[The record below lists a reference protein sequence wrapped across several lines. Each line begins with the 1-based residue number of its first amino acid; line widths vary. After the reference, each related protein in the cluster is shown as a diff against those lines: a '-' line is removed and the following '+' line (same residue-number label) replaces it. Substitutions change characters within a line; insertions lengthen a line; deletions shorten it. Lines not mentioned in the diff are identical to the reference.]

1 MAVVGP
7 LALDRFRIA
16 EQLGS
21 GAFGTVYR
29 AWDERLRRPVA
40 IKVIPLGTAAG
51 GGGRDHAG
59 QGADER
65 VLREAQAAARLSHH
79 GVVALYEMGTEDGV
93 AYLVTEL
100 VEGRSL
106 REVLAEGELDD
117 RQAAEL
123 GADLCEALDHAHARG
138 VVHRD
143 LKPANVMVAEPDG
156 NAKLMDFGVASLS
169 DEAGLTATGDVIGTL
184 AYMAPEQAE
193 GFAAGPQADIYALC
207 LVLYECF
214 TGENPNRR
222 RTPAETVRA
231 IGSGLAPIAEQRPDL
246 PAPLADA
253 VDAGLDPEPE
263 FRPSLEELGNAL
275 EDAIPH
281 LSPDPP
287 GYRRR
292 NRRLWPATGFGAGLP
307 SRARGDRPV
316 GAGPLRAHRALVLLP
331 LAAPLFG
338 LAGLAA
344 VYPAVAGLARGWRG
358 RVALALTGLTVLALT
373 QVATGRDLG
382 LGSPAAAPPDWQSSG
397 LAGAAQL
404 AEAALA
410 HTSLLATAAV
420 WIAAALIVGLILA
433 PVRAWQG
440 GGGFLR
446 RMNAGSR

>member
-40 IKVIPLGTAAG
+40 IKVIPLGTAAAG
-51 GGGRDHAG
+51 GSHRGRGSRTG

-93 AYLVTEL
+93 AYRVTEL

-184 AYMAPEQAE
+184 ALSLIHISEP
-193 GFAAGPQADIYALC
+193 
-207 LVLYECF
+207 
-214 TGENPNRR
+214 T
-222 RTPAETVRA
+222 
-231 IGSGLAPIAEQRPDL
+231 RP
-246 PAPLADA
+246 
-253 VDAGLDPEPE
+253 
-263 FRPSLEELGNAL
+263 
-275 EDAIPH
+275 
-281 LSPDPP
+281 
-287 GYRRR
+287 Y
-292 NRRLWPATGFGAGLP
+292 
-307 SRARGDRPV
+307 
-316 GAGPLRAHRALVLLP
+316 
-331 LAAPLFG
+331 
-338 LAGLAA
+338 
-344 VYPAVAGLARGWRG
+344 
-358 RVALALTGLTVLALT
+358 
-373 QVATGRDLG
+373 
-382 LGSPAAAPPDWQSSG
+382 
-397 LAGAAQL
+397 
-404 AEAALA
+404 
-410 HTSLLATAAV
+410 
-420 WIAAALIVGLILA
+420 
-433 PVRAWQG
+433 
-440 GGGFLR
+440 
-446 RMNAGSR
+446 